1 VLSLRF
7 FLPDV
12 FAHLEAGV
20 QSHYSASTSSVC
32 GIKSFGPAI
41 IRLLWFDVLI
51 EEDLMSK
58 NLEAITRIGLTVIG
72 LVSLACSPC
81 QGPDFNLTL

>member
-1 VLSLRF
+1 MLSLRF

-20 QSHYSASTSSVC
+20 QNHYSASSSSVC
-32 GIKSFGPAI
+32 GIKSFGPAV
-41 IRLLWFDVLI
+41 IRLLWLDVLI

-72 LVSLACSPC
+72 LVALA
-81 QGPDFNLTL
+81 